1 MSSKRSDLGKSGYT
15 SKRGGHG
22 QGRPFG
28 QGQHE
33 KSIGA
38 IRQSLGLPYEPAPP
52 RGFRPED
59 AGKEVRDPNN
69 KTGGPIDDMTPDRG

>member
-1 MSSKRSDLGKSGYT
+1 MSSKRSDLGKQGYT
-15 SKRGGHG
+15 SKKGGHG

-38 IRQSLGLPYEPAPP
+38 IRQALGLPYFPAPP
-52 RGFRPED
+52 RGFRPSD
-59 AGKEVRDPNN
+59 AGKDVFPN
-69 KTGGPIDDMTPDRG
+69 RGEPASRG